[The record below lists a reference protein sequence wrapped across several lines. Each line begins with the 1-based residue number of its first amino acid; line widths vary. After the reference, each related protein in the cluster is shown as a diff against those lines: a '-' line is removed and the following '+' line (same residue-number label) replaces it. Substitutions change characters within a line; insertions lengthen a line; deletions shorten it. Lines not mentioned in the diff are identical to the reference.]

1 MSVGTGDIRRSRAL
15 GGGALLDLGC
25 YCLSAFLMFA
35 GSPQRVYAEQVVDT
49 DGDGVDLRLAATLRM
64 PDDVLAQFDVG
75 LDLPRRDELEIIGT
89 AGKIVVGDPWI
100 CRDGRVE
107 LVRDGQAEQ
116 QAVDPDAAYGLT
128 GAEADVYRIE
138 LDTASA
144 AIRGE
149 RDPDFGRA
157 DAVELA
163 RVLELVR
170 WSAESGLPVT
180 P

>member
-25 YCLSAFLMFA
+25 YCLSALLMFA

-100 CRDGRVE
+100 CRDASSWSGT
-107 LVRDGQAEQ
+107 VR
-116 QAVDPDAAYGLT
+116 PSNRPLT
-128 GAEADVYRIE
+128 RTRR
-138 LDTASA
+138 TA
-144 AIRGE
+144 
-149 RDPDFGRA
+149 
-157 DAVELA
+157 
-163 RVLELVR
+163 
-170 WSAESGLPVT
+170 
-180 P
+180 